1 LGIRE
6 AADAM
11 VGYVHARDANQEGHL
26 LDIPNRI
33 QDTVELSIHHGA
45 DHDGSLEDFG
55 EAADTVV
62 DLVLAEEVVK
72 ETTRHLGS

>member
-1 LGIRE
+1 
-6 AADAM
+6 
-11 VGYVHARDANQEGHL
+11 
-26 LDIPNRI
+26 
-33 QDTVELSIHHGA
+33 VELSIHHGA